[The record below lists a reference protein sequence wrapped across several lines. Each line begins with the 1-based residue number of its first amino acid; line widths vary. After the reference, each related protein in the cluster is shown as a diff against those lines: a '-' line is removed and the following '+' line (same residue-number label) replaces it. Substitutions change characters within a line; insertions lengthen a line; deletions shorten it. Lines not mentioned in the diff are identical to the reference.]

1 MLLVYCPSATA
12 CDGED
17 NFCGYVLLSGEAM
30 ICTKHLIKVTMA
42 WISILYV
49 VCFVAVALMPSLRP
63 QFMLYALHTDVSP
76 GQDIMT
82 PATFVAGFIVW
93 NIIAALVVGLFAVLF
108 NSIKQ

>member
-1 MLLVYCPSATA
+1 
-12 CDGED
+12 
-17 NFCGYVLLSGEAM
+17 M

-63 QFMLYALHTDVSP
+63 QFMLYALHTDVSS
-76 GQDIMT
+76 GQNILT

-93 NIIAALVVGLFAVLF
+93 NIIAALVSGLFAVLF